1 MYEKIKETAEF
12 LIERGF
18 VNAEAGIVLGTGLGG
33 FTAAMTNCIEIN
45 YQDIP
50 HFSTSTVE
58 GHEGKLIYGDFAG
71 KRVVAM
77 KGRFHYYEG
86 YRDRKSVV

>member
-12 LIERGF
+12 LINKGF

-33 FTAAMTNCIEIN
+33 FTSAMTNCIEIN

-50 HFSTSTVE
+50 ISAHRPLKV
-58 GHEGKLIYGDFAG
+58 
-71 KRVVAM
+71 M
-77 KGRFHYYEG
+77 KA
-86 YRDRKSVV
+86 S